1 MLLKIGAR
9 SLFDPFGEV
18 IGLSEHEVVVVQ
30 SERLKRCS
38 SVESFGGKIGR
49 VRAVESGHEPVG
61 GGANNEAVDAAPP
74 KFGTVR
80 RDVIILG
87 GIGLLVGKVLESRT
101 SSLIIKFTTY
111 QQY

>member
-1 MLLKIGAR
+1 MALAC
-9 SLFDPFGEV
+9 P
-18 IGLSEHEVVVVQ
+18 VQ

-38 SVESFGGKIGR
+38 SVESFGGEVGR
-49 VRAVESGHEPVG
+49 IRAVQGGHEPVG
-61 GGANNEAVDAAPP
+61 SGADNEAVDAAPP

-101 SSLIIKFTTY
+101 SSLIIEFSTN